1 VFDGVP
7 TVDENRA
14 PAARR
19 PIDLSVLRM
28 APVRRLLAAQWTS
41 LSGDWA
47 MIAAL
52 PFVVYSLGG
61 GPRALALGFAASAVS
76 MVCLVLLGG
85 VLADRHGRRRTL
97 LFAETTR
104 MVTQAALAA
113 SLLLGTARPWQV
125 IAAMAA
131 LGAGEALAQ
140 PALSGLTAEVVPAG
154 RLQAANALRGMLA
167 SVAVLSGP
175 LLAGLALL
183 LGGPGAAVALD
194 AASYGLS
201 ALLLRGLRPLGGV
214 WLRGAGGSLL
224 ADLRAGW
231 AEFSARTWLW
241 VMVCEFALF
250 NMLVFGPFEVLG
262 SQIAH
267 RSLGGAGTWSAIL
280 AAFGLG
286 QIAGAMLALAWP
298 ARRPLLAVALLL
310 LGWVPL
316 LVLLAA
322 AAPLATII
330 IAAALAGA
338 GWLLLD
344 AIWEATLQGHVPGAH
359 LSRVSSYDW
368 LGATALMPF
377 GFLLAVPVGSALGTG
392 TALLLSALVVVL
404 LSSAALATPA
414 VRRMSRP
421 AAGSTQGRDP
431 VPARATAA

>member
-1 VFDGVP
+1 VKEDRG
-7 TVDENRA
+7 RA
-14 PAARR
+14 GRHPL
-19 PIDLSVLRM
+19 DLSVLRL

-61 GPRALALGFAASAVS
+61 GPAEIGLGFALSAVS
-76 MVCLVLLGG
+76 LVCLVLPGG
-85 VLADRHGRRRTL
+85 VLADRHGRRRML
-97 LFAETTR
+97 LVAETAR
-104 MVTQAALAA
+104 MVTQALLAA

-125 IAAMAA
+125 IVAMAA
-131 LGAGEALAQ
+131 IGAGEALAQ
-140 PALSGLTAEVVPAG
+140 PALSGLTAEIVPPD
-154 RLQAANALRGMLA
+154 RLQGANALRGMLV
-167 SVAVLSGP
+167 SVAVLTGP
-175 LLAGLALL
+175 ALAGLALL
-183 LGGPGAAVALD
+183 AGGPGAAVALD

-201 ALLLRGLRPLGGV
+201 ALLLRGMRPLSGI

-224 ADLRAGW
+224 ADLRTGW
-231 AEFSARTWLW
+231 AEFSAHTWLW

-286 QIAGAMLALAWP
+286 QIGGAALALAWP

-310 LGWVPL
+310 LGWIPL

-322 AAPLATII
+322 VAPLPLIV
-330 IAAALAGA
+330 AAAVITGV

-344 AIWEATLQGHVPGAH
+344 AIWEATLQAQIPPDR

-377 GFLLAVPVGSALGTG
+377 GLVLAVPVGAALGTG
-392 TALLLSALVVVL
+392 ATLLLSALVVVL
-404 LSSAALATPA
+404 LSCAALAVPG
-414 VRRMSRP
+414 VRRMAGPP
-421 AAGSTQGRDP
+421 AASAQAKDRAP
-431 VPARATAA
+431 VPATAS